1 MRARAVAL
9 MRISL
14 FIKRGK
20 AAYEADGVYL
30 EFANPAAVADVFED
44 CVIPHAAAAA
54 FAHFCIHAV
63 RDFLYTDW
71 VRPKIYFSPRIKSTK
86 NVATATRQLVSTL
99 ARNFVT

>member
-71 VRPKIYFSPRIKSTK
+71 VRPKFTLALVSKVRKMW
-86 NVATATRQLVSTL
+86 RQLLDSS
-99 ARNFVT
+99 